1 MTDRHFHLR
10 LNCNY
15 QTEKND
21 VSNLVVEIWVENEW
35 KTLHLSVKSPGFL
48 LLVYGLFSCQHLY
61 MRTNS
66 AERNLV
72 LDSAYGELKLT
83 AGEFW
88 NIKSIE
94 VTFNVKLLSGHP
106 NDDDIAYI
114 IDRMGHCP
122 VSTNLPSNLK
132 TKSIVHFEPKKNSSA
147 HFAESLLTTEKIESG
162 SFCNMDGP
170 DFSNIETVSLHPE
183 PSSADY
189 LQAIKIA
196 NNVADHKLGNHMLL
210 SWYDKD
216 RDFESPQH
224 ASECHANSPLPGY
237 VDYGVYHGA
246 TLKVDIEDGR
256 FVFFYLPVDF

>member
-10 LNCNY
+10 LSCNY
-15 QTEKND
+15 ESKDNNVTD
-21 VSNLVVEIWVENEW
+21 LAVEILLDGEW
-35 KTLHLSVKSPGFL
+35 KTLHLNVKSPGFL

-72 LDSAYGELKLT
+72 LESATGELKLN
-83 AGEFW
+83 ADEFW
-88 NIKSIE
+88 AIKS
-94 VTFNVKLLSGHP
+94 VAVNFNAKLKSGRP
-106 NDDDIAYI
+106 SDDDIAYI

-122 VSTNLPSNLK
+122 VSTNIPANIDK
-132 TKSIVHFEPKKNSSA
+132 KSSVN
-147 HFAESLLTTEKIESG
+147 FAAADTVPDTADTG
-162 SFCNMDGP
+162 SFSNKDDP
-170 DFSNIETVSLHPE
+170 DFTNVETVSLHPE
-183 PSSADY
+183 PSPADY
-189 LQAIKIA
+189 QIAIKIA
-196 NNVADHKLGNHMLL
+196 NEVADHKLETHMLL

-224 ASECHANSPLPGY
+224 ATECHSNSPLPCY